1 MKKWIKLALAVLV
14 VAGLAGCGVGDR
26 NSGVAGT
33 VPPSQP
39 TTIVAATGTLASD
52 SWGYTGAGAVPVPA
66 PSGNQV
72 VLAGHTLLEDAG
84 HAVVSGTTGTKVSY
98 STDETNLP
106 ATARGTAPSG
116 FLSYL
121 TVEAGVVS
129 SVLPALSVTIS
140 AGPATAGQAVI
151 VCRYD
156 AATGTWTQLA
166 TATVTASGD
175 ASFSAGLMGT
185 YALFKAS

>member
-1 MKKWIKLALAVLV
+1 MKKATKLALAALV
-14 VAGLAGCGVGDR
+14 VAGLAGCGMGDR
-26 NSGVAGT
+26 DSGVAGT
-33 VPPSQP
+33 VPPSPP

-52 SWGYTGAGAVPVPA
+52 SWGYTGAAAVPLAA

-84 HAVVSGTTGTKVSY
+84 HAVVSGTTDTKVSY
-98 STDETNLP
+98 SADESNLS
-106 ATARGTAPSG
+106 ATARGTAPAG

-121 TVEAGVVS
+121 TVEAGAVS

-140 AGPATAGQAVI
+140 AGSAATGQAVI

-156 AATGTWTQLA
+156 ATTGTWIQLA
-166 TATVTASGD
+166 SATVTATGD
-175 ASFSAGLMGT
+175 VSFSADRMAT